1 MGANQLHYRTALCV
15 WCVATNIE
23 EISTY
28 LTHESFFA
36 RTRSTSTTVSNIF
49 RGSIVVSIPA
59 CHAGNPGS
67 IPGLGAFLASSGQKE
82 KAQKSDTFS
91 ICACHPCA
99 GAMLIFSVSFQF
111 YRMRR
116 LLHRSGKIL
125 FPEAGC
131 LSLKK
136 VEEQGIDPCA
146 FCMQSRRS
154 TI

>member
-1 MGANQLHYRTALCV
+1 MGPLGYEPNALNLCANSLLEKKSGGAGFRSLCLPIANRPLYRVSYTPLCQ
-15 WCVATNIE
+15 
-23 EISTY
+23 
-28 LTHESFFA
+28 
-36 RTRSTSTTVSNIF
+36 F

-116 LLHRSGKIL
+116 LLHRSGQEKRL
-125 FPEAGC
+125 QAEM
-131 LSLKK
+131 
-136 VEEQGIDPCA
+136 GIA
-146 FCMQSRRS
+146 SWNSRVV
-154 TI
+154 